1 MARPSDLDPFFY
13 PESIAVIGASAD
25 TAKPSGIVLMN
36 LLNSF
41 QGRVYP
47 VNPKHTTL
55 RDIPCFPSVTAI
67 PGKVSLSI
75 LITPPAIIPELLREH
90 AAKDIHH
97 VIIASAGFGETETG
111 AELERDIRE
120 ISDRMNIRIIGP
132 NCLGVFHPS
141 AGLDTFFLPYD
152 RVSRPGQ
159 GGISIISQSG
169 SILGLTMILLA
180 EEGPGIAKAI
190 SYGNRVDVGEAELL
204 EYLSADDETKVI
216 GLCIESISD
225 GRRFIRAAQ
234 KCNKP
239 VVVMKLGQEPAGKK
253 ASRSHTGSMSG
264 DYEIFRAAFRRS
276 GVSEAR
282 TIEEFLDL
290 LKVFSMQK
298 PRAGR
303 RVLIV
308 TNAGGVSV
316 MAADHCNQA
325 GLDVPDLPAEL
336 KERLRAVLPPYYSL
350 ANPVDLTGNSTD
362 DEFALVLRICLDHFD
377 AAILIP
383 FMTVPGV
390 TPNLGEV
397 IIRSLEDHKRPVIS
411 LFPYARDGEKFKE
424 AFTKHGIPI
433 LPTPVRIVQALSH
446 LLRDR
451 AVEPLPEGTR
461 EDPAVTSILRTKMGK
476 MGTDLLSVDEKH
488 RFLDALQIRYPT
500 AIRAKTEEEALLAVQ
515 TIGIPVALK
524 IASPDILHKTDAGGV
539 RLNIRS
545 LQELRKAYREVTR
558 SAREYRPDASILGV
572 DVEEMVPTG
581 VEVII
586 GGIRDPQFGPVVMCG
601 LGGIFVET
609 IRDVVF
615 EIAPVTCNGARR
627 MLESIKGYPV
637 LKGVRGKQGV
647 DLESLTKVI
656 VSISEVIASH
666 PEIDEIELNPLMAY
680 ASGVIA
686 LDVRIIPASG
696 KEPTH

>member
-1 MARPSDLDPFFY
+1 MARPSDLNPFFY

-41 QGRVYP
+41 QGRIYP
-47 VNPKHTTL
+47 VNPKHTAL
-55 RDIPCFPSVTAI
+55 HDIPCFPSVTAI

-75 LITPPAIIPELLREH
+75 LITPPAIIPELLKEH

-97 VIIASAGFGETETG
+97 VIIASAGFAETETG
-111 AELERDIRE
+111 ADLEQAIRE
-120 ISDRMNIRIIGP
+120 ISDRLDIRIIGP

-141 AGLDTFFLPYD
+141 AGLDTFFLPHD
-152 RVSRPGQ
+152 RVARPRE

-180 EEGPGIAKAI
+180 EEGPGIAKAV
-190 SYGNRVDVGEAELL
+190 SYGNRVDVGETELL
-204 EYLSADDETKVI
+204 EYLSVDDETKVI

-234 KCNKP
+234 RCDKP

-253 ASRSHTGSMSG
+253 ASRSHTGSISG
-264 DYEIFRAAFRRS
+264 EYEIFRAAFRRS

-290 LKVFSMQK
+290 LKVFSMQS
-298 PRAGR
+298 PRPGR
-303 RVLIV
+303 RVLIL

-325 GLDVPDLPAEL
+325 GLDVPDLPEEL
-336 KERLRAVLPPYYSL
+336 KERLRAVLPPYYSIS
-350 ANPVDLTGNSTD
+350 NPVDLTGNSTD
-362 DEFALVLRICLDHFD
+362 DEFAFVLRTCLDYFD

-397 IIRSLEDHKRPVIS
+397 IISAIKDIHRPVIS
-411 LFPYARDGEKFKE
+411 LSPYARNGERFKE

-451 AVEPLPEGTR
+451 TVDPLPE
-461 EDPAVTSILRTKMGK
+461 EVEKK
-476 MGTDLLSVDEKH
+476 GTDLFSAEEKH
-488 RFLDALQIRYPT
+488 RFLDALQIRYPK
-500 AIRAKTEEEALLAVQ
+500 AIRAINEEEAISAAQ
-515 TIGIPVALK
+515 TIGLPVALK
-524 IASPDILHKTDAGGV
+524 IASPEILHKTDAGGV
-539 RLNIRS
+539 SLDIRS
-545 LQELRKAYREVTR
+545 LQELRKAYGKVTR
-558 SAREYRPDASILGV
+558 SAREYRPDARILGV

-615 EIAPVTCNGARR
+615 EIAPLTYNGARR
-627 MLESIKGYPV
+627 MLESIRGYPV
-637 LKGVRGKQGV
+637 LNGVRGRQGV
-647 DLESLTKVI
+647 DLEALTKVI

-680 ASGVIA
+680 PSGVIA
-686 LDVRIIPASG
+686 VDARIIPASM
-696 KEPTH
+696 KEKTHYD